1 MCHVLMMLLQKFILL
16 VVMVRTT
23 TATISAGAVLL
34 KPCGVLEMEASWVDS
49 PKDGSYYNI
58 LILTTIQST
67 GTITMHR
74 QNNLF
79 FSGTSMSYRIGD
91 HNKHLFSPG
100 NTAAGSSTFPGF
112 KLNNNYRVFIQYFS
126 AANVYLNNQVD
137 QIEMSLYAS
146 PMIKAVA
153 PQVQSINSCLY

>member
-34 KPCGVLEMEASWVDS
+34 KPCGVLEMEDSWVDS

-58 LILTTIQST
+58 LLLTTIQST
-67 GTITMHR
+67 GTVTMHR
-74 QNNLF
+74 QNNLI
-79 FSGTSMSYRIGD
+79 FSGTSMSYRIGEY
-91 HNKHLFSPG
+91 NKHLFRPG

-112 KLNNNYRVFIQYFS
+112 KMNNNYRVYIQYYN
-126 AANVYLNNQVD
+126 AANVMLNQQVG
-137 QIEMSLYAS
+137 QVEMSLYAS
-146 PMIKAVA
+146 PMIKAST
-153 PQVQSINSCLY
+153 PQVQCIKS